1 MIPKTLMMLKKR
13 NHKDDCFIKRV
24 VQNKKD
30 NKSENCLAP
39 NSAQAVVIL
48 LVKMLKTLRTSQVLK
63 MSKMK
68 EIYTNLQDCVLS

>member
-13 NHKDDCFIKRV
+13 NHKDDEVFIKRV

-39 NSAQAVVIL
+39 NSAQSVVIL
-48 LVKMLKTLRTSQVLK
+48 LV
-63 MSKMK
+63 
-68 EIYTNLQDCVLS
+68 I

>member
-1 MIPKTLMMLKKR
+1 MMK
-13 NHKDDCFIKRV
+13 CFIKRV

-39 NSAQAVVIL
+39 KSAQSVVML

-63 MSKMK
+63 MSKIK

>member
-1 MIPKTLMMLKKR
+1 MMK
-13 NHKDDCFIKRV
+13 CFIKRV

-63 MSKMK
+63 ISKIK

>member
-1 MIPKTLMMLKKR
+1 MMK
-13 NHKDDCFIKRV
+13 CFIKSV

-30 NKSENCLAP
+30 NKSENCQAP
-39 NSAQAVVIL
+39 NSAQSVVIL

-63 MSKMK
+63 MSKIK

>member
-1 MIPKTLMMLKKR
+1 MMK
-13 NHKDDCFIKRV
+13 CFIKRV

-39 NSAQAVVIL
+39 NSAQSVVIL

-63 MSKMK
+63 MSKIK